1 MLESALTSNVFIVSQ
16 MLSSRFPENLLVR
29 LLGVWEVRPSLLLAA
44 AVETSVLEADTRSL
58 RAQPLEDS
66 AQLFAKS
73 GLVYYMSPPRSLRE
87 LATDPIHTAL
97 YITFMLS
104 ACALFSKTW
113 IEISG
118 SGPRD
123 VAKQLK
129 DQQMVIAG
137 RERDGSMY
145 KELKRVIPTAALFG
159 GAVIGL
165 LSVAA
170 DLVGALGSGT
180 GILLCV
186 TIIYSYL
193 CVPPRPSLRPSY
205 GRPGTDPALSLS
217 LPLCAARW
225 PSRNRRPAW
234 RRSAT

>member
-1 MLESALTSNVFIVSQ
+1 MFGRCVSGF
-16 MLSSRFPENLLVR
+16 L
-29 LLGVWEVRPSLLLAA
+29 PSLACPPLSTATDPCA
-44 AVETSVLEADTRSL
+44 PPR
-58 RAQPLEDS
+58 QPLEDS

-87 LATDPIHTAL
+87 LATDPIHTAI

-145 KELKRVIPTAALFG
+145 KELKRVIPTAAIFG

-193 CVPPRPSLRPSY
+193 CVVLAPSSLR
-205 GRPGTDPALSLS
+205 R
-217 LPLCAARW
+217 
-225 PSRNRRPAW
+225 
-234 RRSAT
+234 ATSC